1 MRSKV
6 QRRAV
11 CPRAA
16 HGSLLGTEDVSALLP
31 PLGQGTFSMH
41 IILSPTLGCP
51 SRRSLQAI
59 SRRQLFL
66 FSFFKEQL
74 VMERGGR
81 TKRLS
86 GEGANSPIAHPQPLA
101 RWQPGS
107 NGADGEGW
115 LLLVLSLKV
124 RTSVQTMPFIWAQA
138 WSISCP
144 PP

>member
-1 MRSKV
+1 MQGAEATRLVHEKQGAEASCV
-6 QRRAV
+6 
-11 CPRAA
+11 PT
-16 HGSLLGTEDVSALLP
+16 GS
-31 PLGQGTFSMH
+31 TFSMH

-124 RTSVQTMPFIWAQA
+124 RTSVQTMPFIRAQA